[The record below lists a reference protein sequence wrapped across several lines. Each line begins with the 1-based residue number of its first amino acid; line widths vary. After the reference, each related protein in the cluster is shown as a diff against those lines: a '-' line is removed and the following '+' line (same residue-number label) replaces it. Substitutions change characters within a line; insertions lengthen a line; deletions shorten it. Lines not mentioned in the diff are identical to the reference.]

1 MDEDKK
7 KARMK
12 RAQRAAL
19 MNGVREQTISVTY
32 DNKALAG
39 LNEPW
44 SNTACMGYCR
54 MAMQQAGVPEV
65 MQKKVLACL
74 EEKFDFY
81 SLKGAENA
89 GSMKAQAGEEY
100 RCQTFS
106 PD

>member
-1 MDEDKK
+1 MDKGKK
-7 KARMK
+7 KARLR

-44 SNTACMGYCR
+44 SNAACMGYCL
-54 MAMQQAGVPEV
+54 MAMQQAGVPEP
-65 MQKKVLACL
+65 MQKKVLVCL

-81 SLKGAENA
+81 SLEDAEKA
-89 GSMKAQAGEEY
+89 GYRKTEE
-100 RCQTFS
+100 
-106 PD
+106 